1 MVNNVTIEYDEAL
14 MAGLQPAE
22 IIAQFT
28 AIIQGLISQNQSLS
42 GQVEKLTAQIAWFQ
56 RQLFGAKSEK
66 FVPVPEGTALLP
78 GFEAAPEAAPVEP
91 AQHVESHE
99 RKPREKFGWNEIPAD
114 LPREELVIDVPEAE
128 RAGMELIGYEIS
140 ERVARRETRFFVKV
154 IKRAKYADK
163 ADATRG
169 VITAPAA
176 GDFLDSISGKTKF
189 DISFI
194 SGVIS
199 DKVENHLPLYRQ
211 AEIMKRE
218 GLPIHRSSLCSLFAG
233 AAQQLKVLW
242 GRVNELLMQRE
253 IIHADETPVNMLDP
267 GKGKC
272 KKAYLWCGLSGIG
285 PPLAVFHFALS
296 RSQIVAEKLFGSY
309 SGTIIRDAYVGYDTL
324 EADFAACW
332 AHVRRKFL
340 DVFNAGYVK
349 AEPELKLIRNL
360 YQIEAEAKLRAEK
373 KNTETALF
381 QERKVA
387 RRASAK
393 LVKEFFELCR
403 EQLVNEVPSS
413 PLYNAINYALKL
425 EEQLSLFLKNP
436 KLNIDNNPAENVIR
450 PIALG
455 RKNWLFAGS
464 EPGGQ
469 HLAIMQSMAA
479 TCKANSVNFR
489 AWMEDVLVRIST
501 TPAAEIDSLLPH
513 LWKQEIK

>member
-1 MVNNVTIEYDEAL
+1 MIRR
-14 MAGLQPAE
+14 QAE
-22 IIAQFT
+22 II
-28 AIIQGLISQNQSLS
+28 
-42 GQVEKLTAQIAWFQ
+42 EKLTVQIAWFQ

-78 GFEAAPEAAPVEP
+78 GFEATPEAVPSEP
-91 AQHVESHE
+91 AQYVESHG
-99 RKPREKFGWNEIPAD
+99 RKPREKFGWNEIPSD
-114 LPREELVIDVPEAE
+114 LPREEVVIDVPEAE
-128 RAGMELIGYEIS
+128 RSGMELIGYEIS

-163 ADATRG
+163 ADAARG
-169 VITAPAA
+169 VVTAPAS
-176 GDFLDSISGKTKF
+176 GDFFDSISGKTKF
-189 DISFI
+189 DVSFI
-194 SGVIS
+194 SGVVS
-199 DKVENHLPLYRQ
+199 DKTENHLPLYRQ
-211 AEIMKRE
+211 SEIMKRE
-218 GLPIHRSSLCSLFAG
+218 GLPIHRSSLCSLFSG

-242 GRVNELLMQRE
+242 ERMNELLMQRE

-272 KKAYLWCGLSGIG
+272 KKTYLWCGMSGVG
-285 PPLAVFHFALS
+285 PPLVVFHFALS
-296 RSQIVAEKLFGSY
+296 RSQAAAEKLFGNY

-324 EADFAACW
+324 DADFAACW

-340 DVFNAGYVK
+340 DVFNAGYAK

-387 RRASAK
+387 RRASVK
-393 LVKEFFELCR
+393 LVKEFFDLCR
-403 EQLVNEVPSS
+403 KHLENEVPSS
-413 PLYNAINYALKL
+413 PLYNAINYTLKL
-425 EEQLSLFLKNP
+425 EEQLALFLENP

-479 TCKANSVNFR
+479 TCKANNINFR